1 MKYFKNNFA
10 SILCILSLLSLI
22 FKAFLAKYLIIDE
35 NLIERSLT
43 SLIIAYLA
51 FKISFIDTKKVFIMF
66 VPLIFYSLVMAFVV
80 NGSNL
85 AKVPY
90 DIVEI
95 ITNIYRL
102 ILMVGGFFI
111 LELIINQIFGSRIFP
126 ILAGLSLLIFFAII
140 FIKRLD
146 ALSPFKDYFLYF
158 SFYLMAIKERSAASI
173 KPILLVLALCLV
185 AGEIYLREKY
195 ISFDYGFI
203 LSIFPLTYLSL
214 KTIDQETNMG
224 FADYLI
230 FGLIYI
236 YPALLVIIKAR
247 MPIEDIGILIIS
259 ILASYIIAE
268 AIYKIKN
275 KYLSYL
281 LLGID

>member
-10 SILCILSLLSLI
+10 ASLTILALIGLI
-22 FKAFLAKYLIIDE
+22 FKAFLAKALVIDE
-35 NLIERSLT
+35 NLIERTLT
-43 SLIIAYLA
+43 SLTVAYLA
-51 FKISFIDTKKVFIMF
+51 FKISFIDTKRVFIMF

-80 NGSNL
+80 NGRNFEKIPADL
-85 AKVPY
+85 LK
-90 DIVEI
+90 I

-102 ILMVGGFFI
+102 MIMMGGFFI
-111 LELIINQIFGSRIFP
+111 LELIINQIFGSSIIPF
-126 ILAGLSLLIFFAII
+126 LAGLCLLIFFAII

-158 SFYLMAIKERSAASI
+158 SFYLMAIKVRSAASI
-173 KPILLVLALCLV
+173 KPILLVIALCLV
-185 AGEIYLREKY
+185 AGEVYLKERFVKV
-195 ISFDYGFI
+195 DYGFI
-203 LSIFPLTYLSL
+203 LSIFPLTYLAL
-214 KTIDQETNMG
+214 KTISKEEAMD
-224 FADYLI
+224 FSDYLI

-236 YPALLVIIKAR
+236 YPALFVIIKTR

-275 KYLSYL
+275 KYISYL
-281 LLGID
+281 LLGIN

>member
-10 SILCILSLLSLI
+10 ASLTILALIGLI
-22 FKAFLAKYLIIDE
+22 FKAFLAKALVIDE
-35 NLIERSLT
+35 NLIERTLT
-43 SLIIAYLA
+43 SLTVAYLA

-80 NGSNL
+80 NGRSFEKIPADL
-85 AKVPY
+85 LK
-90 DIVEI
+90 I
-95 ITNIYRL
+95 ITSIYRL
-102 ILMVGGFFI
+102 MIMVGGFFI

-158 SFYLMAIKERSAASI
+158 SFYLMAIKVRSAASI

>member
-10 SILCILSLLSLI
+10 ASLTILALIGLI
-22 FKAFLAKYLIIDE
+22 FKAFLAKALVIDE
-35 NLIERSLT
+35 NLIERTLT
-43 SLIIAYLA
+43 SLTVAYLA

-80 NGSNL
+80 NGRNFEKIPADL
-85 AKVPY
+85 LK
-90 DIVEI
+90 I
-95 ITNIYRL
+95 ITRIYRL
-102 ILMVGGFFI
+102 MVMMGGFFI
-111 LELIINQIFGSRIFP
+111 LELIINQILGSSITP
-126 ILAGLSLLIFFAII
+126 YLAGLSLLIFFAII

-158 SFYLMAIKERSAASI
+158 SFYLMAIKVRSAASI

-185 AGEIYLREKY
+185 AGEVYLKERFVKV
-195 ISFDYGFI
+195 DYGFI
-203 LSIFPLTYLSL
+203 LSIFPLTYLAL
-214 KTIDQETNMG
+214 KTISKEEAMD
-224 FADYLI
+224 FSDYLI

-236 YPALLVIIKAR
+236 YPALFVIIKAR

>member
-111 LELIINQIFGSRIFP
+111 LELIINQIFGSSITPF
-126 ILAGLSLLIFFAII
+126 LAGLCLLIFFAII
-140 FIKRLD
+140 FVGRLD
-146 ALSPFKDYFLYF
+146 SLSPFKDYFLYF
-158 SFYLMAIKERSAASI
+158 SFYLMAIKVRSASNI
-173 KPILLVLALCLV
+173 RPVLLVLALGLV
-185 AGEIYLREKY
+185 AGEVYLKERLVKV
-195 ISFDYGFI
+195 DYGFM
-203 LSIFPLTYLSL
+203 LTIFPLTYLAL
-214 KTIDQETNMG
+214 KTISKEEAMG
-224 FADYLI
+224 FSDYLI

-236 YPALLVIIKAR
+236 YPALFVIIKTR
-247 MPIEDIGILIIS
+247 IPIEDIGILIIS
-259 ILASYIIAE
+259 ILVSYIIAE

>member
-10 SILCILSLLSLI
+10 ASLTILALIGLI
-22 FKAFLAKYLIIDE
+22 FKAFLAKALVIDE
-35 NLIERSLT
+35 NLIERTLT
-43 SLIIAYLA
+43 SLTVAYLA

-80 NGSNL
+80 NGRSFEKIPADL
-85 AKVPY
+85 LK
-90 DIVEI
+90 I
-95 ITNIYRL
+95 ITSIYRL
-102 ILMVGGFFI
+102 MIMMGGFFI
-111 LELIINQIFGSRIFP
+111 LELIINQIFGSRIVP

-158 SFYLMAIKERSAASI
+158 SFYLMAIKVRSAASI

-185 AGEIYLREKY
+185 AGEVYLKERFVKV
-195 ISFDYGFI
+195 DYGFI
-203 LSIFPLTYLSL
+203 LSIFPLTYLAL
-214 KTIDQETNMG
+214 KTISKEEAMD
-224 FADYLI
+224 FSDYLI

-236 YPALLVIIKAR
+236 YPALFVIIKAR

>member
-10 SILCILSLLSLI
+10 STLCILGLLGLI
-22 FKAFLAKYLIIDE
+22 FKAFLAKYLVIDE
-35 NLIERSLT
+35 NLIERTLT
-43 SLIIAYLA
+43 SLTIAYLA

-66 VPLIFYSLVMAFVV
+66 VPIIFYSLVMAMVV
-80 NGSNL
+80 NGKNFE
-85 AKVPY
+85 KVPY
-90 DIVEI
+90 NLVEI
-95 ITNIYRL
+95 ITNIYKL
-102 ILMVGGFFI
+102 MLMVGGFFI
-111 LELIINQIFGSRIFP
+111 LELIINQILGSRIIP

-140 FIKRLD
+140 FIGRLRVLD
-146 ALSPFKDYFLYF
+146 PFKDYFLYF
-158 SFYLMAIKERSAASI
+158 SFYLMAIKVRSASSI
-173 KPILLVLALCLV
+173 RPVLLVLALGLV
-185 AGEIYLREKY
+185 AGEVYLKEIYIKV
-195 ISFDYGFI
+195 DYGFM
-203 LSIFPLTYLSL
+203 LTIFPLTYLAL
-214 KTIDQETNMG
+214 KTISKEESMG
-224 FADYLI
+224 FSDYLI

-236 YPALLVIIKAR
+236 YPALFVIIKAR

>member
-66 VPLIFYSLVMAFVV
+66 VPLIFYSLIMAFVV

-111 LELIINQIFGSRIFP
+111 LELIINQILGSRIVP
-126 ILAGLSLLIFFAII
+126 IIAGLSLLIFFAII

-158 SFYLMAIKERSAASI
+158 SFYLMAIKVRSAASI

-185 AGEIYLREKY
+185 AGEVYLKERFVKV
-195 ISFDYGFI
+195 DYGFI
-203 LSIFPLTYLSL
+203 LSIFPLTYLAL
-214 KTIDQETNMG
+214 KTISKEEAMD
-224 FADYLI
+224 FSDYLI

-236 YPALLVIIKAR
+236 YPALFVIIKAR

>member
-10 SILCILSLLSLI
+10 SILCILSLLGLI

-35 NLIERSLT
+35 NLIEMSLT

-85 AKVPY
+85 EKIPADLLK
-90 DIVEI
+90 I
-95 ITNIYRL
+95 ITNIYK
-102 ILMVGGFFI
+102 LMIMMGGFFI
-111 LELIINQIFGSRIFP
+111 LELIINQILGSRIVP

-158 SFYLMAIKERSAASI
+158 SFYLMAIKVRSAASI
-173 KPILLVLALCLV
+173 KPILLVLALCLM

-203 LSIFPLTYLSL
+203 LSIFPLTYLAL
-214 KTIDQETNMG
+214 KTISKEEAMD
-224 FADYLI
+224 FSDYLI

-236 YPALLVIIKAR
+236 YPTLFVIIKTR
-247 MPIEDIGILIIS
+247 IPIEDIGILIIS